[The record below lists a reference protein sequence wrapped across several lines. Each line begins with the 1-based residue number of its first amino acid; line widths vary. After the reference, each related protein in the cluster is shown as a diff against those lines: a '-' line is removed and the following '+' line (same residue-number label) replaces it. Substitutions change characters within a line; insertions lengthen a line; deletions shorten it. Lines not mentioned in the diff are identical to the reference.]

1 MAKRCSSSCEEII
14 SVTFSVSR
22 RRACAAAVDV
32 LGYVMNFLAVLVR
45 NDSVVGR
52 PRVRAEYDTV
62 LVHDADDGR
71 ACLLRRRGLE
81 ACVLE

>member
-1 MAKRCSSSCEEII
+1 MSH
-14 SVTFSVSR
+14 

-62 LVHDADDGR
+62 LVHDADTVLVHDADDGR
-71 ACLLRRRGLE
+71 ACLLRCWGLE